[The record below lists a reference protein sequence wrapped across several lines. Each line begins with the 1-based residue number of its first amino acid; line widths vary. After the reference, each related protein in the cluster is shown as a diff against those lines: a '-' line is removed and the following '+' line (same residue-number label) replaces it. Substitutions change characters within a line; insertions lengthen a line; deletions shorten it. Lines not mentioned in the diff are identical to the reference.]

1 MKHLLPQVDRYF
13 KTALHCHTNISDGGP
28 NPQEMKEIYKSKGY
42 QVLSI
47 TDHNIIV
54 DHSAMNE
61 EDFLLL
67 TGAEYNINEDNTWA
81 ARRFWVKTYH
91 LNFIAKRPDLLWQPF
106 VPKHPKDESRHY
118 LEKVEDGGFPW
129 VYDLDNINAMIA
141 VANKQ
146 GFLVMYNHPNWSLQD
161 HTDYEGLE
169 GLWGMEICNYD
180 SGRNGSLDRD
190 NSRIYREMVN
200 TGKNLFP
207 VASDDAHSANGAG
220 GGWIMVGAEKL
231 EYGAVIEAME
241 KGDFYAST
249 GPEIF
254 ELAMDG
260 QELCIRCS
268 DASAITV
275 VCGLRIAPRLKPT
288 APDKLLRGGRIDM
301 SKWFE
306 FCQTGD
312 ERNQNR
318 TWFRVI
324 VHGPYGDYAA
334 TRAFWFDELQ

>member
-1 MKHLLPQVDRYF
+1 MKHLIPQVQRYF
-13 KTALHCHTNISDGGP
+13 KTALHCHTNISDGVP
-28 NPQEMKEIYKSKGY
+28 SPEEMKEIYKSKGY

-47 TDHNIIV
+47 TDHNILA

-67 TGAEYNINEDNTWA
+67 TGAEYNINEDDTWA

-106 VPKHPKDESRHY
+106 IPKHPKEESRHY

-141 VANKQ
+141 EANKQ

-169 GLWGMEICNYD
+169 GLWGMEISNYD
-180 SGRNGSLDRD
+180 SARGGSLDRD

-200 TGKNLFP
+200 GGRRFFP
-207 VASDDAHSANGAG
+207 IASDDAHSANTAG
-220 GGWIMVGAEKL
+220 GGWVMVGAEKL
-231 EYGAVIEAME
+231 EYGAVMDALE

-249 GPEIF
+249 GPELYEVSID
-254 ELAMDG
+254 DG
-260 QELCIRCS
+260 VLTVRCS
-268 DASAITV
+268 DAQ
-275 VCGLRIAPRLKPT
+275 RILLDSGTRLAKAVHPK
-288 APDKLLRGGRIDM
+288 APDKLVRGATFNIRAWLDACETEDDPRNWIRISTVDA
-301 SKWFE
+301 
-306 FCQTGD
+306 
-312 ERNQNR
+312 
-318 TWFRVI
+318 
-324 VHGPYGDYAA
+324 YGNFAS
-334 TRAFWFDELQ
+334 TRAFFAKELQ